1 MKKYLLTV
9 LALGATMMM
18 ACNPSDNGNKTPE
31 PPVKADYVITTAFA
45 GFLDYYGDYY
55 GIGLNNFNLEV
66 DVVEGTNARMFFI
79 EYMMP
84 TSCTDGLGTIKPD
97 ANWLENLMNGATKPN
112 HYITGLAMEDGLYGS
127 AYGEMNLATEE
138 MTLLEAIVD
147 GDITISHKDGKYT
160 VKGLVKLG
168 NGKTLKIDVTSELE
182 FGDYADQGAQ
192 PLSAKNIKFGHTP
205 RFFSSIVK

>member
-1 MKKYLLTV
+1 
-9 LALGATMMM
+9 
-18 ACNPSDNGNKTPE
+18 
-31 PPVKADYVITTAFA
+31 
-45 GFLDYYGDYY
+45 
-55 GIGLNNFNLEV
+55 
-66 DVVEGTNARMFFI
+66 
-79 EYMMP
+79 
-84 TSCTDGLGTIKPD
+84 
-97 ANWLENLMNGATKPN
+97 
-112 HYITGLAMEDGLYGS
+112 MEDGLYGS

-192 PLSAKNIKFGHTP
+192 PLSTKNIKFGHTP